1 MPMSNKTKLQ
11 NGVDNLNHSDKI
23 KQEYTHLY
31 NQLQIYN
38 SGLVGVSMFMILY
51 INHLIRK

>member
-1 MPMSNKTKLQ
+1 MPMSNKTNLQ